1 LQQLRDAGA
10 VLESSEI
17 AEGAWRMQG
26 GGEMGLSLAR
36 AGKIYVQDEAS
47 QLVAQIVAPRRGD
60 TVLDVC
66 AAPGSKASQMAAAS
80 SVRVIAGDKHLR
92 RIKTVRAMF
101 QTHGLTNGRC
111 LVLNGESDLPFR
123 DGSFERILVDA
134 PCSGTGTLRHNPEIR
149 WRISAPDILE
159 LSKRQRKILTNAS
172 LAVKPGGRLVY
183 STCSVEPEENEAVV
197 RAFAE
202 SSSEFT
208 PVKLTVNETLLTTS
222 GAART
227 WPQRHNT
234 DGFFIMA
241 FTRKG

>member
-1 LQQLRDAGA
+1 
-10 VLESSEI
+10 
-17 AEGAWRMQG
+17 
-26 GGEMGLSLAR
+26 
-36 AGKIYVQDEAS
+36 
-47 QLVAQIVAPRRGD
+47 
-60 TVLDVC
+60 
-66 AAPGSKASQMAAAS
+66 
-80 SVRVIAGDKHLR
+80 
-92 RIKTVRAMF
+92 MF
-101 QTHGLTNGRC
+101 QTHGLTNGRW
-111 LVLNGESDLPFR
+111 LVLNGESVLPFR
-123 DGSFERILVDA
+123 DHSFERILVDA

-159 LSKRQRKILTNAS
+159 LSQRQCQILTNAS

-197 RAFAE
+197 KALAR

-208 PVKLTVNETLLTTS
+208 PVKLTVNETLLTPS

-241 FTRKG
+241 FSRKG